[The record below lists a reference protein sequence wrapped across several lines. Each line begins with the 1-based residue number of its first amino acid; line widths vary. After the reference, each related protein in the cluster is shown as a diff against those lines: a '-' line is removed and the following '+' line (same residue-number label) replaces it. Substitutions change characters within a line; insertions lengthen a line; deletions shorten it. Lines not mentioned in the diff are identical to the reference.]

1 MTASKTVALP
11 LGDSTINWL
20 VFLPFTNSVPTH
32 HRWLETYVA
41 PIKQTPDELHIIPS
55 IRCIAPGQ
63 TQAYKPVSV
72 KKCSLTICSKGS
84 HFERSRLSPFSTIYP
99 CEALTAPHVG
109 FSSYFYMRTELPKVM
124 LAGIVHHPPIRL
136 MTNRAL
142 LRFRCYCYTSTVRP
156 I

>member
-32 HRWLETYVA
+32 HRRLETYVA
-41 PIKQTPDELHIIPS
+41 PIKQAPNELHIIPS

-72 KKCSLTICSKGS
+72 EEHPQPFAQKGVILNGVGYHRSL
-84 HFERSRLSPFSTIYP
+84 PSTHA
-99 CEALTAPHVG
+99 EH
-109 FSSYFYMRTELPKVM
+109 
-124 LAGIVHHPPIRL
+124 
-136 MTNRAL
+136 
-142 LRFRCYCYTSTVRP
+142 
-156 I
+156 

>member
-11 LGDSTINWL
+11 LGDSTI
-20 VFLPFTNSVPTH
+20 
-32 HRWLETYVA
+32 E
-41 PIKQTPDELHIIPS
+41 QTPNELHIIPS

-63 TQAYKPVSV
+63 TQAYKSVSV
-72 KKCSLTICSKGS
+72 EEHPQPFARKGVILNGVGS
-84 HFERSRLSPFSTIYP
+84 SPFSTIYP
-99 CEALTAPHVG
+99 CKALTAPHVG

-142 LRFRCYCYTSTVRP
+142 LRFRCYCYTSTARP